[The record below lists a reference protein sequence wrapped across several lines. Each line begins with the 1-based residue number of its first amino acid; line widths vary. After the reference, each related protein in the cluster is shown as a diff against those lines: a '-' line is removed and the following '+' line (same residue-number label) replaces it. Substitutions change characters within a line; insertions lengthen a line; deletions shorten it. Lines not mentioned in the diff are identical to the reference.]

1 MKSEKSDN
9 TRAWMLYEE
18 GKRYNNELV
27 PNQYNLVNSNVEF
40 FAGNQWLHLPSSKAM
55 ASLPKPVFNIIKRI
69 VSAFVAS
76 MTSSST
82 RISFEPLSYVKSE
95 DFEDENLRIADVANR
110 EIENHW
116 D

>member
-40 FAGNQWLHLPSSKAM
+40 FA
-55 ASLPKPVFNIIKRI
+55 
-69 VSAFVAS
+69 
-76 MTSSST
+76 
-82 RISFEPLSYVKSE
+82 
-95 DFEDENLRIADVANR
+95 
-110 EIENHW
+110 
-116 D
+116 